1 MRIGLPIG
9 RHPPEPLQLR
19 LGAGRI
25 NLVFALDPNSEAV
38 VSDPIFHVGVVRIG
52 RFDMGPRH
60 PRWNE
65 PNRTYPTPKITFNLV
80 PTRIRL
86 GGHES
91 VIANPS
97 QVMLFNGSHEYT
109 RTRLEDQGAASTWI
123 EFPHDA
129 ISHHANRDVF
139 DPEDPLRPF
148 RVPQLPCPPAC
159 RALHRA
165 LLNRLNDSMPEDSI
179 VIEEAAMDLV
189 SRVLATASQVQAH
202 RQRPSTRRAHA
213 QLVHRAIEFL
223 VAHHRE
229 PILLADIA
237 RAAHASPFHFA
248 RVFHRVTGITVHEC
262 VECLR
267 LASALEQ
274 LAEHRGNYWRLAKQT
289 GFADAAHMSTV
300 FRKRLGLPPMRI
312 NDALAHGSLRRI
324 RESILGAGSPFRPTA
339 RAAPPRP

>member
-1 MRIGLPIG
+1 MARFRIRYQRPVHA
-9 RHPPEPLQLR
+9 RSP
-19 LGAGRI
+19 ASD
-25 NLVFALDPNSEAV
+25 AL
-38 VSDPIFHVGVVRIG
+38 VSDPVYEGGVVRIG

-60 PRWNE
+60 PRWTQL
-65 PNRTYPTPKITFNLV
+65 NRTSPAPKITFNLM
-80 PTRIRL
+80 PTHIHL

-109 RTRLEDQGAASTWI
+109 RTQLED
-123 EFPHDA
+123 
-129 ISHHANRDVF
+129 
-139 DPEDPLRPF
+139 PESELRPF
-148 RVPQLPCPPAC
+148 RVPQLPCPPVC
-159 RALHRA
+159 RALHCA
-165 LLNRLNDSMPEDSI
+165 LLNRLNDSMPGDSI
-179 VIEEAAMDLV
+179 AIEEAAMDLV
-189 SRVLATASQVQAH
+189 ARVLATASQVQAH

-248 RVFHRVTGITVHEC
+248 RVFRQVTGFTVHEC

-274 LAEHRGNYWRLAKQT
+274 LPEHRGNYWRLAKQT
-289 GFADAAHMSTV
+289 GFADAAHMNTV

-312 NDALAHGSLRRI
+312 NDALAQGSLRRI
-324 RESILGAGSPFRPTA
+324 RESILGVGSPFSPTA
-339 RAAPPRP
+339 RAAPRRP